1 MNFKG
6 RKVGMR
12 VSKVS
17 KKVQEKPKRVPASE
31 SKAMKE
37 AENKENRR
45 SSRLRQ
51 KSGK

>member
-1 MNFKG
+1 
-6 RKVGMR
+6 MR

-17 KKVQEKPKRVPASE
+17 KKVQEKLKRVPASE